1 MKEFELD
8 DNGKSY
14 ILIDDTTRLT
24 ITPRNWQLQKK
35 QIAGK
40 DSKEVG
46 KVTWTAFRYYVSLQS
61 ALNDVI
67 HIKTAQEDF
76 KSVQELI
83 EANAKVVNALSKSLS
98 PTYVISEA
106 TS

>member
-14 ILIDDTTRLT
+14 ILIDESTRLC

-46 KVTWTAFRYYVSLQS
+46 KVTWTAFRYYLSLQS
-61 ALNDVI
+61 ALNDIV

-76 KSVQELI
+76 KSVQGLI
-83 EANAKVVNALSKSLS
+83 EANAKVISALSKSLS

-106 TS
+106 